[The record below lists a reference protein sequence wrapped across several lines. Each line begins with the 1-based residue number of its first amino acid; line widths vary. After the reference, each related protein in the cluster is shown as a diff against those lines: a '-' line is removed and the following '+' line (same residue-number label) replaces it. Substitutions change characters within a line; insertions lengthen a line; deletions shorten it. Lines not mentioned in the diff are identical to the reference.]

1 MHLSGLILVTEV
13 SGVCAYQTASFSFS
27 SGVALCA
34 ERCAP
39 LWPHSSNRGV
49 WCVLHT
55 RRPPSVSALVWL
67 CVQMIRR
74 EACTFAVAV
83 VRRRRVT

>member
-34 ERCAP
+34 DDQE
-39 LWPHSSNRGV
+39 RGV
-49 WCVLHT
+49 HL
-55 RRPPSVSALVWL
+55 RRGSCAQTAGDLNPKP
-67 CVQMIRR
+67 
-74 EACTFAVAV
+74 
-83 VRRRRVT
+83 